1 MTLARQSDYELHLTM
16 APEVLHAKTLMGTFG
31 VLELTV
37 GNKDHPLD
45 SKKSFMK
52 LANISTLSTGIAL

>member
-1 MTLARQSDYELHLTM
+1 M